1 MEEGE
6 DGLGD
11 ANHRVGTNNSDRG
24 RLVLYVSTHQKTL
37 SELFYTRKP
46 RRRLCLSE
54 QRELRIKGRREAPR
68 ETIIEMA
75 RMRRRRWEATSSRE
89 EGESLVSKRLTLEL
103 VKG

>member
-1 MEEGE
+1 MLE
-6 DGLGD
+6 
-11 ANHRVGTNNSDRG
+11 H
-24 RLVLYVSTHQKTL
+24 
-37 SELFYTRKP
+37 
-46 RRRLCLSE
+46 
-54 QRELRIKGRREAPR
+54 RELRRKGRREAPR